1 MGAVKD
7 AMQNQVVLT
16 GNLEFLNLGEIMQ
29 LLGGSGSTGI
39 LRLISQYASNP
50 GLVYFE
56 NGNPI
61 NASNGSLVGLDA
73 LYSLFG
79 WTEGEFEFS
88 QEKSQSEKL
97 IKKSRMS
104 IILDGLRML
113 DDGQIEKIGP
123 VSFDKATVGTAKDE
137 DSIPV
142 IKGPLVDYMYVVD
155 EEDFYEGERIIEE
168 GKHGSWV
175 WVVLEGVVD
184 MVKETPQGPISVF
197 KVGDGAFVGS
207 MSSFLVQDHTRIA
220 SAVALGNVQLGV
232 LDSERLAQ
240 EYAKMPAELK
250 TFILSLDNRLRQA
263 ANCAVDIYSQRIR
276 AEDFIKDKKI
286 LIQQGD
292 REDRLFKIVQGRAS
306 IVRQM
311 SNKFVPL
318 AILQRGDYLGQVPI
332 TNLGQE
338 PEAASVLVS
347 KDFKLAPVDLD
358 RLRRDY
364 ESVSDTFKNMIDN
377 AAACIAAAS
386 MVAVE
391 FTKRT

>member
-1 MGAVKD
+1 
-7 AMQNQVVLT
+7 MQNQVVLT

-39 LRLISQYASNP
+39 LRLISQYASTP
-50 GLVYFE
+50 GLVYFD

-73 LYSLFG
+73 LYALFG

-88 QEKSQSEKL
+88 QERIQSEKL

-123 VSFDKATVGTAKDE
+123 VSFDQAQAANAQGE
-137 DSIPV
+137 ESIPV

-240 EYAKMPAELK
+240 EYAKMAPELK
-250 TFILSLDNRLRQA
+250 GFILSLDNRLRQA
-263 ANCAVDIYSQRIR
+263 ANCAVDIYCNRIR
-276 AEDFIKDKKI
+276 VEDVVKNKKI

-306 IVRQM
+306 IVRQT
-311 SNKFVPL
+311 SPKKFVPL
-318 AILQRGDYLGQVPI
+318 AVLHRGDYLGQVPI

-338 PEAASVLVS
+338 PEGASVLVS

-358 RLRRDY
+358 RLRQHY
-364 ESVSDTFKNMIDN
+364 EGVSDTFKNMIDN

-391 FTKRT
+391 FTKNA